1 MGEQSTNYLYR
12 RKTSSSYSSLIGGLW
27 VVWVCKYC
35 REWFD
40 KISYFLRL
48 LSHFTLE
55 SAGPH
60 RSLSPCSRSCF
71 TLLRRLR
78 VPVVLASFTR
88 LDWVLHS
95 EYYSYVDLGFNLDDI
110 YKHLHTFQN
119 CKYGHASTDGQMEG
133 ANSSHSTSRYLSIKT
148 SSIQEEG

>member
-27 VVWVCKYC
+27 AVWVCKYC
-35 REWFD
+35 RWFD

-55 SAGPH
+55 SA
-60 RSLSPCSRSCF
+60 
-71 TLLRRLR
+71 
-78 VPVVLASFTR
+78 
-88 LDWVLHS
+88 
-95 EYYSYVDLGFNLDDI
+95 DDI